1 MILFFSME
9 KQHEEI
15 LRDLNVAGIA
25 KLIDHTILAQ
35 DARREAIEKL
45 CTEAR
50 NFDFYA
56 VCVNSCWTKLCK
68 ELLTGSGVLIA
79 STVGFPLGAMST
91 QAKAKEAEICVKD
104 GTDEI
109 DMVINVGAIKSKDYE
124 KAKFDISEVV
134 KASSG
139 RLVKVILENC
149 LLTDEEKLT
158 ACKISVEAG
167 ARYVKTSTGFSKSG
181 ARAEDV
187 ELMRRAVGPDI
198 GVKAAGS
205 IRNLET
211 LLKMVSAGATRIG
224 TSTSVSII
232 RNAVSYF
239 VSVAFSRQDV

>member
-1 MILFFSME
+1 M
-9 KQHEEI
+9 
-15 LRDLNVAGIA
+15 D
-25 KLIDHTILAQ
+25 
-35 DARREAIEKL
+35 
-45 CTEAR
+45 
-50 NFDFYA
+50 
-56 VCVNSCWTKLCK
+56 
-68 ELLTGSGVLIA
+68 IA

-91 QAKAKEAEICVKD
+91 QAKAKEAEICVID

-109 DMVINVGAIKSKDYE
+109 DMVINVGVVKSRDYE

-134 KASSG
+134 NASSG

-149 LLTDEEKLT
+149 LLTDEEKLI

-181 ARAEDV
+181 ARVEDV

-211 LLKMVSAGATRIG
+211 LLKMVSAGANRIG

-239 VSVAFSRQDV
+239 VSVAFSRQDM